1 MMLNNKLLA
10 KYKLHGNLLNS
21 VQIESKIIKSEM
33 ERNTEIVLSII
44 IKNRKYKL
52 KILKQL

>member
-21 VQIESKIIKSEM
+21 VQIEYKIIKSEM